1 LVFDPRDLGRFSGVS
16 ANKGGAPIIERNG
29 LPGISVCPGRA
40 SSHLTRRIPI
50 RGNIE
55 LKEKDPMRS
64 TRDVIDNHLK
74 CFGSKNLE
82 GILSDYSATA
92 VLFAP
97 EGVLKGPDAIKP
109 LFQRMLVEFTKPGAS
124 FEMKQISIDGEYAHI
139 VWSAETVENV
149 YELGTD
155 TFFVRNGKIAVQSFA
170 GKITPRK

>member
-1 LVFDPRDLGRFSGVS
+1 
-16 ANKGGAPIIERNG
+16 
-29 LPGISVCPGRA
+29 
-40 SSHLTRRIPI
+40 
-50 RGNIE
+50 
-55 LKEKDPMRS
+55 MRS

-74 CFGSKNLE
+74 CFGSRNLE

-109 LFQRMLVEFTKPGAS
+109 TFSEDVEVEFTKPGAS

-155 TFFVRNGKIAVQSFA
+155 TFLVRNGKIAVQSFA